1 LYYDVIDTRFFPHA
15 PFSGRHGMAKK
26 NVTARAERIIRLLPK
41 IMGSIAHWHHDR
53 MVFGITESGN
63 IDRPIGDVK
72 IQDGKGMKVTFNQY
86 QALTAVRELGECS
99 VNDLADRLGIA
110 QSSTSQLVDR
120 LVRGG
125 YVSRQTFAGDRRR
138 MVVTL
143 SKSGVQ
149 MMERRRQS
157 LLKAYSRIL
166 LMLEE
171 DDQVALEDA
180 FEKFHQVAAK
190 LNQRQLKRT
199 V

>member
-1 LYYDVIDTRFFPHA
+1 
-15 PFSGRHGMAKK
+15 MARKSI
-26 NVTARAERIIRLLPK
+26 TARAERIIRLLPK

-53 MVFGITESGN
+53 MVIGITESGR

-72 IQDGKGMKVTFNQY
+72 IQGGKGMKLTFNQY
-86 QALTAVRELGECS
+86 QALTAIRELGECS

-110 QSSTSQLVDR
+110 QSTTSQLVDR
-120 LVRGG
+120 LVKGG
-125 YVSRQTFAGDRRR
+125 YVSRETFAGDRRR

-143 SKSGVQ
+143 SKSGAQ

-171 DDQVALEDA
+171 DDQAMLEDA
-180 FEKFHQVAAK
+180 FEKFYRVAAK
-190 LNQRQLKRT
+190 LNQSPTKYGG
-199 V
+199 